1 MISVKNLSKTYGSVR
16 AVRSISFDLHDGE
29 IVGFLGANGAGK
41 STTLKIMTGYI
52 SPTAGNVFFNDYN
65 IQDHSLK
72 IQKDIGYLPEV
83 NPLYT
88 EMKVYDYLHFN
99 AEIRNIKGQNFKNAF
114 QKVVDECALSEVV
127 HRTIGNCSKGFRQ
140 RIGLAAAMIHD
151 PKILILDEPVSG
163 LDPNQ
168 IVEIRQLIKRLG
180 KEKIVIMSS
189 HILQEI
195 QATVDRIIIINNGK
209 IAADGTSD
217 ELLTD
222 ASGKTRLTIEVDN
235 AEENT
240 IQDMKATIPA
250 ISIRS
255 ITKEN
260 GSKIIDLEYP
270 KANDPRPD
278 IFNYA
283 VKNNWIILEMVAS
296 KQNLEEIFRNL
307 TKNGDSTGE

>member
-114 QKVVDECALSEVV
+114 QKVVDECGLSEVV

-168 IVEIRQLIKRLG
+168 IVEIRQLIKKLG

-222 ASGKTRLTIEVDN
+222 ASGRTRLAMEVDN

-260 GSKIIDLEYP
+260 GSKIINLEYP

>member
-168 IVEIRQLIKRLG
+168 IVEIRQLIKKLG

-222 ASGKTRLTIEVDN
+222 ASGKTRLTMEVDN

>member
-1 MISVKNLSKTYGSVR
+1 MISVKNLSKNYGSVR

-29 IVGFLGANGAGK
+29 IVGFLGPNGAGK

-65 IQDHSLK
+65 IKDHSFE
-72 IQKDIGYLPEV
+72 IQKDIGYLPEL

-88 EMKVYDYLHFN
+88 EMKVYDYLKFN
-99 AEIRNIKGQNFKNAF
+99 AEIRNIIGQKFKTAF
-114 QKVVDECALSEVV
+114 QKVVDECGLKEVV

-140 RIGLAAAMIHD
+140 RIGLAASMIHD

-168 IVEIRQLIKRLG
+168 IVEIRQLIKEFG
-180 KEKIVIMSS
+180 KEKIVIISS

-195 QATVDRIIIINNGK
+195 QATVDRIIIINNGE
-209 IAADGTSD
+209 IVADGSSD
-217 ELLTD
+217 DLLSDSSGQTLLTM
-222 ASGKTRLTIEVDN
+222 EVEN
-235 AEENT
+235 AEENV

-250 ISIRS
+250 ISIQTINKQNGLTI
-255 ITKEN
+255 IT
-260 GSKIIDLEYP
+260 LEYP
-270 KANDPRPD
+270 KASDPRPD

-283 VKNNWIILEMVAS
+283 VKNNWTILEMVTS

-307 TKNGDSTGE
+307 TKNGVSEGA